1 MKRSKRWLGLTATA
15 LAFSLVA
22 AACGDSGGTTDA
34 GGTTT
39 AAPTT
44 TAVSTPTTTAAS
56 GGTETTTT
64 AAPTMSSTYDLGGGA
79 VLDTTQCPG
88 SWDSTQ
94 GITDSEIR
102 IGISLPQSGALA
114 GFGTIAEGMQIF
126 FDNADPIDG
135 KSVKIISRDDGY
147 ESGRTVTN
155 IGEMIDTDNIFAFSH
170 IIGSPNNLAVRD
182 TLQEECIPQ
191 LFNSTGLPQW
201 GDPENYPWTIGQ
213 LLNYSTESLIW
224 CDYLSKELGPGG
236 TVAAIYANNDFG
248 KAYQKFFE
256 KCAPE
261 VGLEIVGTELHDPN
275 ADTVQNEVTTLAAT
289 GAQAFVVGTSGANC
303 PRSVGGAR
311 AAGWDTLIMVS
322 ATCQN
327 IGLFWKPLKGASNG
341 IKVITTT
348 KDIGDPRWADDPW
361 VTKVR
366 DELTAAGID
375 PDAGAQQTG
384 YTFAEQLDHVLR
396 EAAASAEGLNRGSLM
411 QATWQQDWV
420 AQNMLPGSTVK
431 TDGANDAYIV
441 EAGEISELVWDD
453 AAETGTWTAVSDLIN
468 QEGQLGK
475 FAG

>member
-1 MKRSKRWLGLTATA
+1 MKHSKRWLGLTATA

-22 AACGDSGGTTDA
+22 AACGDSGGSTTA
-34 GGTTT
+34 SGTTT
-39 AAPTT
+39 AAP
-44 TAVSTPTTTAAS
+44 ATTAATS
-56 GGTETTTT
+56 DTAAATTT
-64 AAPTMSSTYDLGGGA
+64 AAPASDGTYDLGGGA

-88 SWDSTQ
+88 GWDSTQ

-114 GFGTIAEGMQIF
+114 GFGTIAEGMQIY

-155 IGEMIDTDNIFAFSH
+155 VGEMIDTENLFAFSH

-224 CDYLSKELGPGG
+224 CDYLSKELGDGG

-261 VGLEIVGTELHDPN
+261 VGLDIVATELHDPN
-275 ADTVQNEVTTLAAT
+275 ADNVQNEVTTLAAS

-311 AAGWDTLIMVS
+311 AAGWDTVIMVS

-327 IGLFWKPLKGASNG
+327 IGLFWGSNPDVFKG

-348 KDIGDPRWADDPW
+348 KDIGDPRWADDAW
-361 VTKVR
+361 VKKVR
-366 DELTAAGID
+366 TELTAAGVD

-384 YTFAEQLDHVLR
+384 YAFAEQLEHVLVQ
-396 EAAASAEGLNRGSLM
+396 AAASAEGLNRGTLM
-411 QATWQQDWV
+411 QATWQQDWT
-420 AQNMLPGSTVK
+420 AQNMLPGSTAK
-431 TDGANDAYIV
+431 ADGANDGFII
-441 EAGEISELVWDD
+441 EAGEISELVLDD
-453 AAETGTWTAVSDLIN
+453 AAGTLTWSAVSDLIN